1 MSRNKKQPL
10 SKPLMVRLKEEMK
23 QDVEAI
29 ARANDLTSSD
39 IVRLAIRLQLPAIK
53 SGRTN
58 LQSS

>member
-1 MSRNKKQPL
+1 
-10 SKPLMVRLKEEMK
+10 MVRLKEEMK